1 LPRYARGCHNAAPWQ
16 GPRPRT
22 LPGTAL
28 FGHVGRMTFT
38 AITQEITRIRRL
50 ITRIKTGLDELTAA
64 ERDQIEQ
71 AVAVVRQHRA
81 VMLGMP
87 RIRQIQPAI
96 RPGRTA

>member
-1 LPRYARGCHNAAPWQ
+1 
-16 GPRPRT
+16 
-22 LPGTAL
+22 
-28 FGHVGRMTFT
+28 MTD
-38 AITQEITRIRRL
+38 L
-50 ITRIKTGLDELTAA
+50 LDELTAA
-64 ERDQIEQ
+64 ERDQIGQ